1 METIQLE
8 GARNVRDL
16 GNTKNRYGEV
26 IRTGILLRADAL
38 HSLTPEDIRRLQDDY
53 HLRTIIDM
61 RTSRE
66 IAEKPDRIIEGT
78 EYRNIRIFEEAR
90 TGVTREHRASGPER
104 FRHMPPMTDIYREIV
119 TGDYTVQQMRLVL
132 QCAMQEN
139 SGTVIFHCTAGK
151 DRTGL
156 AAMFLLTL
164 LDVDYDTI
172 KEDYMMT
179 NTTAIEDAGKF
190 ADAVYE
196 QLHDQQIA
204 DHIRTAFIAKEEYLD
219 TALRCIE
226 DQCGTLDRYI
236 EERLGI
242 SAEEKEAFRRR
253 MLIRP

>member
-1 METIQLE
+1 METIMLE

-16 GNTKNRYGEV
+16 GNTKNRYGEM
-26 IRTGILLRADAL
+26 IRTGILLRGDAL
-38 HSLTPEDIRRLQDDY
+38 HSLTADDIHRLQNDY
-53 HLRTIIDM
+53 HLKTIIDM

-66 IAEKPDRIIEGT
+66 TVERPDRIIEGT
-78 EYRNIRIFEEAR
+78 EYRNIRIFNEEH
-90 TGVTREHRASGPER
+90 TGVTRENQATGPER
-104 FRHMPPMTDIYREIV
+104 FKHMPPMTDIYRMIV
-119 TGDYTVQQMRLVL
+119 TSDHTVQQMQKVL
-132 QCAMQEN
+132 RCIMDEN

-156 AAMFLLTL
+156 AAVFLLAL
-164 LDVDYDTI
+164 LDVDLGTI
-172 KEDYMMT
+172 REDYMMT
-179 NTTAIEDAGKF
+179 NATAIEDAEKS
-190 ADAVYE
+190 ARRIYE

-242 SAEEKEAFRRR
+242 TAEEKEAFRTR
-253 MLIRP
+253 MLIKP